1 MGLAAVVFVVVGTSK
16 SGDLG
21 GPAGFGIFGLQGGAD
36 AALIEDAF
44 VPGVNA
50 QNPAP
55 AHFEARGGV
64 LAQAETESDLEALL
78 LSGDSI
84 LVPQNP
90 LTTETSSQ
98 ARAGIVNYA
107 IEPGDTISAI
117 AARFGV
123 TINTVLWANNLR
135 ESSTIQPGQVLEIL
149 PVSGVRHVVKDGDTL
164 TKIAKRYNASVDE
177 IIGFNVLPAN
187 EGSVLH
193 SGETLVVPDGEM
205 PAPPRPPSQIASSRS
220 GGTVSG
226 PNTAGY
232 FIFPT
237 TGYNYGRRHAFNGTD
252 IANPCGTPVYAAA
265 AGVVVEAK
273 MNSWNGGYGNY
284 ITLQHPNGLKTL
296 YSHLESEAVAEG
308 EAVGQGHPIGL
319 MGNTGRSTGCHLHFE
334 VHGGRNPFIRYR

>member
-36 AALIEDAF
+36 ATLIEDAL
-44 VPGVNA
+44 VPGADA
-50 QNPAP
+50 QSAAP

-64 LAQAETESDLEALL
+64 LLQAETESDIEALL

-107 IEPGDTISAI
+107 VEPGDTISAI

-123 TINTVLWANNLR
+123 TISTVLWANNLR
-135 ESSTIQPGQVLEIL
+135 ENSTIQPGQALEIL

-164 TKIAKRYNASVDE
+164 TKIAKRYNASVDG

-205 PAPPRPPSQIASSRS
+205 PAPPRAPSQIASSRS
-220 GGTVSG
+220 
-226 PNTAGY
+226 
-232 FIFPT
+232 
-237 TGYNYGRRHAFNGTD
+237 
-252 IANPCGTPVYAAA
+252 
-265 AGVVVEAK
+265 
-273 MNSWNGGYGNY
+273 
-284 ITLQHPNGLKTL
+284 
-296 YSHLESEAVAEG
+296 
-308 EAVGQGHPIGL
+308 
-319 MGNTGRSTGCHLHFE
+319 
-334 VHGGRNPFIRYR
+334 